1 MSEAVKHTPSVGGC
15 AEGVPEVGETP
26 TVSPIDLSSFKL
38 VEGRE
43 PVRTDLWLPFA
54 DGLYH
59 FALPSAQLSELEREC
74 SIANSKGEREP
85 TPVGTIYGNLAQ
97 GRALLPGG
105 AADWTRLSTAAA
117 TLSAIVERDCF
128 AVIRLGLIGGGEGEV
143 NGARVKV
150 DQNRARS
157 LLSAYVEGQPLE
169 DAWHYAFAILGA
181 RICGVP
187 VARSPDAGSAA
198 TPPNST
204 DEDA

>member
-1 MSEAVKHTPSVGGC
+1 MSEAGVLGGEP
-15 AEGVPEVGETP
+15 AVPP
-26 TVSPIDLSSFKL
+26 HRPSPIDISGFKL

-59 FALPSAQLSELEREC
+59 FALPSPQLSELEREC
-74 SIANSKGEREP
+74 STADSKGGREP

-97 GRALLPGG
+97 GRALLPSG
-105 AADWTRLSTAAA
+105 AADWVSFSTAAG

-128 AVIRLGLIGGGEGEV
+128 AVIRLALIGGGEGEV

-157 LLSAYVEGQPLE
+157 LMRAYVEGQPLE

-187 VARSPDAGSAA
+187 VAPLTDGGEAG
-198 TPPNST
+198 PQST
-204 DEDA
+204 SVGENA